1 MSGKKKLKVNNE
13 VIIEQNESYAVF
25 NCTFKI
31 DKYFFN
37 LVQISDSNYDLKING
52 FFFKDLMEYEMSG
65 GFREARE
72 KREQNTDLNKIQNID
87 INAKYSEKSK
97 KEKIKI
103 HQHKNENNLIDE
115 DEY

>member
-1 MSGKKKLKVNNE
+1 
-13 VIIEQNESYAVF
+13 
-25 NCTFKI
+25 
-31 DKYFFN
+31 
-37 LVQISDSNYDLKING
+37 
-52 FFFKDLMEYEMSG
+52 MEYEMSG

-72 KREQNTDLNKIQNID
+72 KREQNTDLNKIKNID

-115 DEY
+115 DERNGTLFKSNGKGTTG